1 MIPIINFTR
10 LLFLFLALLP
20 LYFLKK
26 KEAVYLFFKLA
37 GPSFIKLGQILSVRS
52 DLIGDEMAM
61 VLSQFQ
67 DRMKPFSE
75 DKLFKILNKEFAN
88 NFDDIFKNFD
98 YQAVASASIA
108 QVHKATLQN
117 NQEVAVKI
125 LRPNIEN
132 IMRRDISTLKL
143 LAVITKIF
151 SPFLS
156 KTFFDISELLYQT
169 SRYELDLLH
178 EAANGSK
185 LRENLKNVQGFYVP
199 QIFWKISSQKI
210 LVIEW
215 LSGVA
220 FSDKEA
226 INNTKFDKKK
236 IAENLVIS
244 YFNQVYADGFFHAD
258 MHPGNLFLLTNGDI
272 GVVDFGIMGK
282 IDRKLRIGLAEILI
296 SFLHKEYNRIAELH
310 IELELVPANTNIDDL
325 ALSCRKIGEMIVD
338 NDVKDISVAKLLTD
352 LIKMTRDYKMAT
364 KPELLLL
371 QKTLLLVEGVGVTLD
386 KNLNMWELSRP
397 WVKEWARTNIGFDA
411 KIRDA
416 TIDIFKIIKKF
427 IKDHEKIFSNTKSH
441 L

>member
-1 MIPIINFTR
+1 MISIINFIR
-10 LLFLFLALLP
+10 LLFLFLILLP
-20 LYFLKK
+20 LYFFKK
-26 KEAVYLFFKLA
+26 KETVYLFFKLA

-88 NFDDIFKNFD
+88 NFDDIFKDFN

-108 QVHKATLQN
+108 QVHKATLKN

-125 LRPNIEN
+125 LRPNIEK

-143 LAVITKIF
+143 LATIIKIF

-199 QIFWKISSQKI
+199 EIFWKISSQKI

-220 FSDKEA
+220 FSNKEA
-226 INNTKFDKKK
+226 INKTKFDKKK

-258 MHPGNLFLLTNGDI
+258 MHPGNLFLLANGDI

-427 IKDHEKIFSNTKSH
+427 IKDHEKIFFKF
-441 L
+441 